1 MTLTVAAMVLDIVVD
16 LTDMTLPIGDSQR
29 NENSQ
34 RSEKSQRSEDSKKSE
49 NSLKSDLKR

>member
-16 LTDMTLPIGDSQR
+16 FTDMTLPIGDSQR

-34 RSEKSQRSEDSKKSE
+34 RSENIQRREESQKKR
-49 NSLKSDLKR
+49 K